1 MPDLGLNWREEG
13 IVTEMKRR
21 LLSGQEN
28 TLRVPK
34 KPVRQVMPAAIVE
47 VATRYWEEITIID
60 GAKHRRLTTVRK
72 DDDDTIPTRYQTM
85 TDDEAYLG
93 FKEICAAKVSD
104 IMMEYSKEQKEKYGK
119 RQDSADKEYRLKYA
133 ESLPNKFPSKS
144 WFIEQR
150 PLEVKMMHD
159 HSTGL
164 CKVGKLLFQILY
176 S

>member
-1 MPDLGLNWREEG
+1 
-13 IVTEMKRR
+13 
-21 LLSGQEN
+21 
-28 TLRVPK
+28 
-34 KPVRQVMPAAIVE
+34 
-47 VATRYWEEITIID
+47 
-60 GAKHRRLTTVRK
+60 
-72 DDDDTIPTRYQTM
+72 
-85 TDDEAYLG
+85 
-93 FKEICAAKVSD
+93 
-104 IMMEYSKEQKEKYGK
+104 MMEYSKEQKEKYGK

-164 CKVGKLLFQILY
+164 CKVGKILFQILY